1 MFPYPTIV
9 FGNRMVRIQYE
20 IDRIEEQNKFV
31 LKARTIEK
39 NLKREVERLN
49 RIFNNYIAEF
59 DDEEWMEE
67 PIHPKAGL
75 TDKAFKKMICR
86 VMFGMGIDPDK
97 INAMKGIDLVKLKEN
112 FKDIIMN
119 NYNALSMGW
128 KEFLKNKILQKLKIN
143 ARGALTSTDL
153 FTLGKRKR
161 TRGTHPVLMFV
172 EEFKNMV
179 KEGSLIMKAN
189 QPFRNVLKD

>member
-1 MFPYPTIV
+1 M
-9 FGNRMVRIQYE
+9 
-20 IDRIEEQNKFV
+20 
-31 LKARTIEK
+31 LKARAMEK

-75 TDKAFKKMICR
+75 SDKAFKKLICR
-86 VMFGMGIDPDK
+86 VMFGMGIDIDK
-97 INAMKGIDLVKLKEN
+97 INSMKGIDLAKLKEN

-128 KEFLKNKILQKLKIN
+128 KEFLKNKILSKLKIN
-143 ARGALTSTDL
+143 ARGALTQMDL
-153 FTLGKRKR
+153 FNLGKRKR
-161 TRGTHPVLMFV
+161 FRGTHPVLLFV
-172 EEFKNMV
+172 DEFKNMV
-179 KEGSLIMKAN
+179 KDGSLTIKAN
-189 QPFRNVLKD
+189 QPFKNVLKDYSSIYDMKWKDDPQDKYDIAQ